1 MVKKNYDDML
11 SCFHLIPNVT
21 DRQTDGQTDGQN
33 CYINIALTRTS
44 AIYLF
49 KLMSFIINIIKFIIN
64 ILCDS
69 VLLMDLLQS
78 STRVFVRSVTPEHI
92 VSYVIMKTKKN
103 TMVIVDLR
111 TVQQLHFCSV
121 IRSHLLIRL

>member
-1 MVKKNYDDML
+1 ML

-92 VSYVIMKTKKN
+92 VSYVIMKTKKKHHGHRRPSYS
-103 TMVIVDLR
+103 TTAAFL
-111 TVQQLHFCSV
+111 FCHS
-121 IRSHLLIRL
+121 ISFTYSAID